1 MKNAFAIVTLS
12 ALMATHAMA
21 QTPAVPA
28 DAAASPAAAP
38 AAPAAPAATAA
49 TAQQEPDAGASD
61 AAKGENLPKVELSSD
76 LLYKLTR
83 AEMEFKSGQWQGP
96 YVTMMMAAQQT
107 RDPRLARRASEMAL
121 AAKQGGEALAAIRL
135 WRELAPESD
144 EATQFFLGFVV
155 LTDKIEEAEPIF
167 AERLANAPPG
177 ARGVALFQ
185 MQQILSR
192 SNDKLYAYSM
202 LTRLV
207 QPYLDMFEA
216 HLVLAQGALSIGERE
231 RAIGE
236 ANKALAIKPNSE
248 LAALTLAQVTGE
260 PEAAGKVLA
269 AFLQKNPDA
278 VEVRGAYARLL
289 VEQKQLEPA
298 RDQFLLLLKS
308 QPDNVG
314 GLYALGIVALQL
326 EDTKGA
332 EQYFKRFLAVLE
344 KSPGDARDPF
354 KALMILSQIAETR
367 GDTAGAIAWLDKV
380 DNTASAGYFDA
391 RLRRAQLIARGGNLD
406 AARKALTEIETD
418 DPANQAQVLLVDAQ
432 FLRDAGYVQ
441 SAYTVLEN
449 ALLRFPDNPELLY
462 DYALL
467 AERLDKLDLME
478 GSLRRVMV
486 LAPDNQ
492 HAYNA
497 LGYSLAERG
506 IRLQEAYAL
515 IEKALQMAPG
525 DPFIMD
531 SMGWVQFRMGNL
543 VAAETA
549 LRRAYAVRSD
559 PEIAVHL
566 GEVLWQKGEKDEAQ
580 KLWRDAQGKDP
591 KNEALKSTLARLN
604 VSL

>member
-21 QTPAVPA
+21 QTPVAPA
-28 DAAASPAAAP
+28 DAAASPSAAAP
-38 AAPAAPAATAA
+38 AP
-49 TAQQEPDAGASD
+49 QEEGADAKAEAKVD
-61 AAKGENLPKVELSSD
+61 AKADGLPKVELSSD
-76 LLYKLTR
+76 LLYKLTK

-96 YVTMMMAAQQT
+96 YVTMMVAAQQT

-135 WRELAPESD
+135 WRDLAPESD

-167 AERLANAPPG
+167 AERLANAPQG
-177 ARGVALFQ
+177 SRGVALFQ
-185 MQQILSR
+185 MQQILAR
-192 SNDKLYAYSM
+192 ANDKLYAYAM

-207 QPYLDMFEA
+207 EPYLDMFEA
-216 HLVLAQGALSIGERE
+216 HLVLAQGALSLGERA

-248 LAALTLAQVTGE
+248 LAVLTLAQVTGE
-260 PEAAGKVLA
+260 AEAAGKVLA
-269 AFLQKNPDA
+269 TFLQNNPDA

-289 VEQKQLEPA
+289 VEQKQLEAA

-308 QPDNVG
+308 APDNVG

-326 EDTKGA
+326 DDAKGA

-344 KSPGDARDPF
+344 KSPGDTRDPY

-367 GDTAGAIAWLDKV
+367 GDMAGAIAWLDKV
-380 DNTASAGYFDA
+380 DNSASSGYVEA

-418 DPANQAQVLLVDAQ
+418 DPASQAQVLLVDAQ
-432 FLRDAGYVQ
+432 FLRDAGYLQ

-478 GSLRRVMV
+478 ASLRRVMA

-543 VAAETA
+543 AAAESA

-566 GEVLWQKGEKDEAQ
+566 GEVLWQKGDKDEAQ
-580 KLWRDAQGKDP
+580 KLWREAQGKDP
-591 KNEALKSTLARLN
+591 KNAALKSTLARLN

>member
-21 QTPAVPA
+21 QTSAVPA
-28 DAAASPAAAP
+28 DGAASPAAAT
-38 AAPAAPAATAA
+38 APPVSGT
-49 TAQQEPDAGASD
+49 ESGDD
-61 AAKGENLPKVELSSD
+61 AKGEKLPKVELSSD
-76 LLYKLTR
+76 LLYKLTK

-135 WRELAPESD
+135 WRDLAPESD

-155 LTDKIEEAEPIF
+155 LTDKIDEAEPIF
-167 AERLANAPPG
+167 AERLANAPAG

-192 SNDKLYAYSM
+192 SNDKLYAYAM

-207 QPYLDMFEA
+207 EPYLDMFEA
-216 HLVLAQGALSIGERE
+216 HLVLAQGALSIDERD
-231 RAIGE
+231 RAIRE

-260 PEAAGKVLA
+260 AEAAGKVLA
-269 AFLQKNPDA
+269 AFLEKNPDA

-298 RDQFLLLLKS
+298 REQFLLLLKS
-308 QPDNVG
+308 QPDNIG

-326 EDTKGA
+326 EDAKGA
-332 EQYFKRFLAVLE
+332 EQYFKRFLAALE
-344 KSPGDARDPF
+344 KSPGDARDPY

-367 GDTAGAIAWLDKV
+367 GDTAGAIAWLDKI
-380 DNTASAGYFDA
+380 DNSASAGYFDA

-467 AERLDKLDLME
+467 AERLDKMELME
-478 GSLRRVMV
+478 TSLRRVMA

-506 IRLQEAYAL
+506 IRLQEAHAL

-543 VAAETA
+543 AAAETA

-566 GEVLWQKGEKDEAQ
+566 GEVLWQKGDKAEAQ
-580 KLWRDAQGKDP
+580 KLWREAQGKDP

>member
-21 QTPAVPA
+21 QTPAAPA
-28 DAAASPAAAP
+28 DAAASPSVASSPQAP
-38 AAPAAPAATAA
+38 EAVSK
-49 TAQQEPDAGASD
+49 DGDSGD
-61 AAKGENLPKVELSSD
+61 KLPKVELSSD

-96 YVTMMMAAQQT
+96 YVTMMVAAQQT

-135 WRELAPESD
+135 WRELAPDSD

-155 LTDKIEEAEPIF
+155 LTEKIDEAEPIF
-167 AERLANAPPG
+167 AQRLANAPQG

-185 MQQILSR
+185 MQQILAR

-207 QPYLDMFEA
+207 EPYLDMFEA
-216 HLVLAQGALSIGERE
+216 HLVLAQGALSIDERD
-231 RAIGE
+231 RAIRE

-260 PEAAGKVLA
+260 PEAANKVLV

-278 VEVRGAYARLL
+278 VEVRAAYARLL
-289 VEQKQLEPA
+289 VEQKQLEAA

-332 EQYFKRFLAVLE
+332 EQYFKRFLAVLD
-344 KSPGDARDPF
+344 KNPGDTRDPF

-367 GDTAGAIAWLDKV
+367 GDMAGAIAWLDKV
-380 DNTASAGYFDA
+380 DNSASAGYVDA

-406 AARKALTEIETD
+406 AARKALTEIETS
-418 DPANQAQVLLVDAQ
+418 DPAVQAQVLLVDAQ
-432 FLRDAGYVQ
+432 FLRDANYLQ
-441 SAYTVLEN
+441 SAFTVLEN
-449 ALLRFPDNPELLY
+449 ALLRFPNNPELLY

-467 AERLDKLDLME
+467 AERLDKMDLME
-478 GSLRRVMV
+478 ASLRRVMA

-506 IRLQEAYAL
+506 IRLPEAHAL

-543 VAAETA
+543 AAAETA

-566 GEVLWQKGEKDEAQ
+566 GEVLWQKGDKDEAQ
-580 KLWRDAQGKDP
+580 KLWREARSKDP
-591 KNEALKSTLARLN
+591 KNDALKSTLARLN

>member
-28 DAAASPAAAP
+28 DGAASPAAA
-38 AAPAAPAATAA
+38 
-49 TAQQEPDAGASD
+49 TAQPVPGTESGDDARDG
-61 AAKGENLPKVELSSD
+61 KLPKVELSSD
-76 LLYKLTR
+76 LLYKLTK

-96 YVTMMMAAQQT
+96 YVTMMVAAQQT

-135 WRELAPESD
+135 WRDLAPESD

-167 AERLANAPPG
+167 AERLANAPQG
-177 ARGVALFQ
+177 SRGVALFQ
-185 MQQILSR
+185 MQQILAR
-192 SNDKLYAYSM
+192 ANDKLYAYAM

-207 QPYLDMFEA
+207 EPYLDMFEA
-216 HLVLAQGALSIGERE
+216 HLVLAQGALSLGERA

-248 LAALTLAQVTGE
+248 LAVLTLAQVTGE
-260 PEAAGKVLA
+260 AEAAGKVLA
-269 AFLQKNPDA
+269 TFLQNNPDA

-289 VEQKQLEPA
+289 VEQKQLEAA

-308 QPDNVG
+308 APDNVG

-326 EDTKGA
+326 DDAKGA

-344 KSPGDARDPF
+344 KSPGDTRDPY

-367 GDTAGAIAWLDKV
+367 GDMAGAIAWLDKV
-380 DNTASAGYFDA
+380 DNSASSGYVEA

-418 DPANQAQVLLVDAQ
+418 DPASQAQVLLVDAQ
-432 FLRDAGYVQ
+432 FLRDAGYLQ

-478 GSLRRVMV
+478 ASLRRVMA

-543 VAAETA
+543 AAAESA

-566 GEVLWQKGEKDEAQ
+566 GEVLWQKGDKDEAQ
-580 KLWRDAQGKDP
+580 KLWREAQGKDP
-591 KNEALKSTLARLN
+591 KNAALKSTLARLN

>member
-21 QTPAVPA
+21 QTPVAPA
-28 DAAASPAAAP
+28 DAAASPLASAP
-38 AAPAAPAATAA
+38 AAP
-49 TAQQEPDAGASD
+49 QEPDATSKEGAGG
-61 AAKGENLPKVELSSD
+61 GELPKVELSSD
-76 LLYKLTR
+76 LLYKLTK

-96 YVTMMMAAQQT
+96 YVTMMVAAQQT

-121 AAKQGGEALAAIRL
+121 AAKQGSEALAAIRL
-135 WRELAPESD
+135 WRELAPDSD

-167 AERLANAPPG
+167 AERLANAPQG

-202 LTRLV
+202 VTRLV

-216 HLVLAQGALSIGERE
+216 HLVLAQGALSIGERD

-248 LAALTLAQVTGE
+248 LAVLTLAQVTGE

-298 RDQFLLLLKS
+298 REQFLLLLKS
-308 QPDNVG
+308 APDNVG
-314 GLYALGIVALQL
+314 ALYALGIVALQL

-344 KSPGDARDPF
+344 KSPGDTRDPF

-380 DNTASAGYFDA
+380 DNSASAGYVEA

-418 DPANQAQVLLVDAQ
+418 DPASQAQVLLVDAQ

-467 AERLDKLDLME
+467 AERMDKFERME
-478 GSLRRVMV
+478 ASLRRVMA

-506 IRLQEAYAL
+506 LRLEEAHAL

-543 VAAETA
+543 AAAENA

-566 GEVLWQKGEKDEAQ
+566 GEVLWQKGDKAEAQ
-580 KLWRDAQGKDP
+580 KLWREAQGKDP

>member
-21 QTPAVPA
+21 QTPVAPA
-28 DAAASPAAAP
+28 DAAASPSAAAP
-38 AAPAAPAATAA
+38 AK
-49 TAQQEPDAGASD
+49 QEEGTDAKAEAKAD
-61 AAKGENLPKVELSSD
+61 AKADGLPKVELSSD
-76 LLYKLTR
+76 LLYKLTK

-96 YVTMMMAAQQT
+96 YVTMMVAAQQT

-135 WRELAPESD
+135 WRDLAPESD

-167 AERLANAPPG
+167 AERLANAPQG
-177 ARGVALFQ
+177 SRGVALFQ
-185 MQQILSR
+185 MQQILAR
-192 SNDKLYAYSM
+192 ANDKLYAYAM

-207 QPYLDMFEA
+207 EPYLEMFEA
-216 HLVLAQGALSIGERE
+216 HLVLAQGALSLGERA

-248 LAALTLAQVTGE
+248 LAVLTLAQVTGE
-260 PEAAGKVLA
+260 AEAAGKVLA
-269 AFLQKNPDA
+269 TFLQNNPDA

-289 VEQKQLEPA
+289 VEQKQLEAA

-308 QPDNVG
+308 APDNVG

-326 EDTKGA
+326 DDAKGA

-344 KSPGDARDPF
+344 KSPGDTRDPY

-367 GDTAGAIAWLDKV
+367 GDMAGAIAWLDKV
-380 DNTASAGYFDA
+380 DNSASSGYVEA

-418 DPANQAQVLLVDAQ
+418 DPASQAQVLLVDAQ
-432 FLRDAGYVQ
+432 FLRDAGYLQ

-478 GSLRRVMV
+478 ASLRRVMA

-543 VAAETA
+543 AAAESA

-566 GEVLWQKGEKDEAQ
+566 GEVLWQKGDKDEAQ
-580 KLWRDAQGKDP
+580 KLWREAQGKDP
-591 KNEALKSTLARLN
+591 KNAALKSTLARLN

>member
-21 QTPAVPA
+21 QTPVVPV
-28 DAAASPAAAP
+28 DGAASPAAA
-38 AAPAAPAATAA
+38 
-49 TAQQEPDAGASD
+49 TAQPVSGTESGDDARDG
-61 AAKGENLPKVELSSD
+61 KLPKVELSSD
-76 LLYKLTR
+76 LLYKLTK

-96 YVTMMMAAQQT
+96 YVTMMVAAQQT

-135 WRELAPESD
+135 WRELAPASD

-167 AERLANAPPG
+167 AERLANAPAG

-192 SNDKLYAYSM
+192 ANDKLYAYSM

-216 HLVLAQGALSIGERE
+216 HLVLAQGALSIGERD

-289 VEQKQLEPA
+289 VEQKQLEAA

-308 QPDNVG
+308 APDNVG
-314 GLYALGIVALQL
+314 ALYALGIVALQL

-367 GDTAGAIAWLDKV
+367 GDTAGAIAWLDKI
-380 DNTASAGYFDA
+380 DNRESSGYFDA
-391 RLRRAQLIARGGNLD
+391 RLRRAQLIARGGDLD
-406 AARKALTEIETD
+406 AARKALTEIDTD
-418 DPANQAQVLLVDAQ
+418 DPANKAQVLLVDAQ

-478 GSLRRVMV
+478 ASLRRVMA

-506 IRLQEAYAL
+506 IRLQEAHAL

-543 VAAETA
+543 AAAEDA

-566 GEVLWQKGEKDEAQ
+566 GEVLWQKGDKDEAQ
-580 KLWRDAQGKDP
+580 KLWRDARSKDP
-591 KNEALKSTLARLN
+591 KNDALKSTLARLN

>member
-21 QTPAVPA
+21 QTPVVPA
-28 DAAASPAAAP
+28 DAAASPPASAP
-38 AAPAAPAATAA
+38 AAP
-49 TAQQEPDAGASD
+49 QEPDAAS
-61 AAKGENLPKVELSSD
+61 KEGPGGGELPKVELSSD
-76 LLYKLTR
+76 LLYKLTK

-96 YVTMMMAAQQT
+96 YVTMMVAAQQT

-135 WRELAPESD
+135 WRELAPDSD

-167 AERLANAPPG
+167 AERLANAPQG

-202 LTRLV
+202 VTRLV

-216 HLVLAQGALSIGERE
+216 HLVLAQGALSIGERD

-248 LAALTLAQVTGE
+248 LAVLTLAQVTGE

-298 RDQFLLLLKS
+298 REQFLLLLKS
-308 QPDNVG
+308 APDNVG
-314 GLYALGIVALQL
+314 ALYALGIVALQL

-344 KSPGDARDPF
+344 KSPGDTRDPF

-380 DNTASAGYFDA
+380 DNSASAGYVEA

-418 DPANQAQVLLVDAQ
+418 DPASQAQVLLVDAQ

-467 AERLDKLDLME
+467 AERLDKFERME
-478 GSLRRVMV
+478 ASLRRVMA

-506 IRLQEAYAL
+506 LRLEEAHAL

-543 VAAETA
+543 AAAENA

-566 GEVLWQKGEKDEAQ
+566 GEVLWQKGDKDEAQ
-580 KLWRDAQGKDP
+580 KLWREAQGKDP

>member
-21 QTPAVPA
+21 QTPVAPA
-28 DAAASPAAAP
+28 DAAASPTAPAP
-38 AAPAAPAATAA
+38 AAP
-49 TAQQEPDAGASD
+49 QEPDATSKEGAGG
-61 AAKGENLPKVELSSD
+61 GELPKVELSSD
-76 LLYKLTR
+76 LLYKLTK

-96 YVTMMMAAQQT
+96 YVTMMVAAQQT

-135 WRELAPESD
+135 WRELAPDSD

-167 AERLANAPPG
+167 AERLANAPAG

-202 LTRLV
+202 VTRLA

-248 LAALTLAQVTGE
+248 LAVLTLAQVTGE
-260 PEAAGKVLA
+260 SEAAGKVLA
-269 AFLQKNPDA
+269 TFLQKNPDA

-308 QPDNVG
+308 APDNVG
-314 GLYALGIVALQL
+314 ALYALGIVALQL

-344 KSPGDARDPF
+344 KSPGDTRDPF

-380 DNTASAGYFDA
+380 DNSASSGYVEA

-418 DPANQAQVLLVDAQ
+418 DPASQAQVLLVDAQ

-467 AERLDKLDLME
+467 AERLDKLELME
-478 GSLRRVMV
+478 ASLRRVMA

-506 IRLQEAYAL
+506 IRLPEAHAL

-543 VAAETA
+543 AAAEDV
-549 LRRAYAVRSD
+549 LRRAYAVRPD

-566 GEVLWQKGEKDEAQ
+566 GEVLWQKGDKDGAQ
-580 KLWRDAQGKDP
+580 KLWRDAQAKDP
-591 KNEALKSTLARLN
+591 KNDALKSTLARLN

>member
-21 QTPAVPA
+21 QTPVAPA
-28 DAAASPAAAP
+28 DAAASPTAPAP
-38 AAPAAPAATAA
+38 AAP
-49 TAQQEPDAGASD
+49 QEPDATSKEGAGGD
-61 AAKGENLPKVELSSD
+61 GLPKVELSSD
-76 LLYKLTR
+76 LLYKLTK

-96 YVTMMMAAQQT
+96 YVTMMVAAQQT

-135 WRELAPESD
+135 WRELAPDSD

-167 AERLANAPPG
+167 AERLANAPAG

-202 LTRLV
+202 VTRLA

-248 LAALTLAQVTGE
+248 LAVLTLAQVTGE
-260 PEAAGKVLA
+260 SEAAGKVLA
-269 AFLQKNPDA
+269 TFLQKNPDA

-308 QPDNVG
+308 APDNVG
-314 GLYALGIVALQL
+314 ALYALGIVALQL

-344 KSPGDARDPF
+344 KSPGDTRDPF

-380 DNTASAGYFDA
+380 DNSASSGYVEA

-418 DPANQAQVLLVDAQ
+418 DPASQAQVLLVDAQ

-467 AERLDKLDLME
+467 AERLDKLELME
-478 GSLRRVMV
+478 ASLRRVMA

-506 IRLQEAYAL
+506 IRLPEAHAL

-543 VAAETA
+543 AAAENA

-566 GEVLWQKGEKDEAQ
+566 GEVLWQKGDKDEAQ
-580 KLWRDAQGKDP
+580 KLWREARSKDP
-591 KNEALKSTLARLN
+591 KNDALKSTLARLN

>member
-12 ALMATHAMA
+12 ALMATHAVA
-21 QTPAVPA
+21 QTPVAPA
-28 DAAASPAAAP
+28 DAAASPSAAAP
-38 AAPAAPAATAA
+38 AP
-49 TAQQEPDAGASD
+49 QEEGADARAEAKAD
-61 AAKGENLPKVELSSD
+61 AKADGLPKVELSSD
-76 LLYKLTR
+76 LLYKLTK

-96 YVTMMMAAQQT
+96 YVTMMVAAQQT

-135 WRELAPESD
+135 WRDLAPESD

-167 AERLANAPPG
+167 AERLANAPQG
-177 ARGVALFQ
+177 SRGVALCQ
-185 MQQILSR
+185 MQQILAR
-192 SNDKLYAYSM
+192 ANDKLYAYAM

-207 QPYLDMFEA
+207 EPYLDMFEA
-216 HLVLAQGALSIGERE
+216 HLVLAQGALSLGERA

-248 LAALTLAQVTGE
+248 LAVLTLAQVTGE
-260 PEAAGKVLA
+260 AEAAGKVLA
-269 AFLQKNPDA
+269 TFLQNNPDA

-289 VEQKQLEPA
+289 VEQKQLEAA

-308 QPDNVG
+308 APDNVG

-326 EDTKGA
+326 DDAKGA

-344 KSPGDARDPF
+344 KSPGDTRDPY

-367 GDTAGAIAWLDKV
+367 GDMAGAIAWLDKV
-380 DNTASAGYFDA
+380 DNSASSGYVEA

-418 DPANQAQVLLVDAQ
+418 DPASQAQVLLVDAQ
-432 FLRDAGYVQ
+432 FLRDAGYLQ

-478 GSLRRVMV
+478 ASLRRVMA

-543 VAAETA
+543 AAAENA

-566 GEVLWQKGEKDEAQ
+566 GEVLWQKGDKDEAQ
-580 KLWRDAQGKDP
+580 KLWREAQGKDP
-591 KNEALKSTLARLN
+591 KNAALKSTLARLN

>member
-21 QTPAVPA
+21 QTPVAPA
-28 DAAASPAAAP
+28 DAAVGPSAAVP
-38 AAPAAPAATAA
+38 A
-49 TAQQEPDAGASD
+49 TAQEEGAESKADAKTD
-61 AAKGENLPKVELSSD
+61 AKAEGLPKVELSSD
-76 LLYKLTR
+76 LLYKLTK
-83 AEMEFKSGQWQGP
+83 AEMEFKNGQWQGP
-96 YVTMMMAAQQT
+96 YVTMMVAAQQT

-135 WRELAPESD
+135 WRDLAPESD

-202 LTRLV
+202 VTRLV

-248 LAALTLAQVTGE
+248 LAVLTLAQVTGE

-269 AFLQKNPDA
+269 TFLQKNPDA
-278 VEVRGAYARLL
+278 VEVRSAYARLL

-298 RDQFLLLLKS
+298 RDQFLLLLKT

-344 KSPGDARDPF
+344 KSPGDTRDPF

-380 DNTASAGYFDA
+380 DNSASSGYVEA

-418 DPANQAQVLLVDAQ
+418 DPASQAQVLLVDAQ

-467 AERLDKLDLME
+467 AERLDKMELME
-478 GSLRRVMV
+478 ASLRRVMA

-543 VAAETA
+543 AAAESA

-566 GEVLWQKGEKDEAQ
+566 GEVLWQKGDKDEAQ
-580 KLWRDAQGKDP
+580 KLWREAQGKDP
-591 KNEALKSTLARLN
+591 KNDALKSTLARLN

>member
-28 DAAASPAAAP
+28 DAPASPVAASPDAP
-38 AAPAAPAATAA
+38 ADAPDGKPNA
-49 TAQQEPDAGASD
+49 
-61 AAKGENLPKVELSSD
+61 LPNVDLNSE

-83 AEMEFKSGQWQGP
+83 AELEFKNGQWQGP

-135 WRELAPESD
+135 WRELAPDSD

-155 LTDKIEEAEPIF
+155 LSDKIEEAEPIF
-167 AERLANAPPG
+167 AQRIAAAPPG
-177 ARGVALFQ
+177 SRGVALFQ
-185 MQQILSR
+185 TQQILAR
-192 SNDKLYAYSM
+192 ANDKLFAYAM
-202 LTRLV
+202 LARLME
-207 QPYLDMFEA
+207 PYLDMFEA

-231 RAIGE
+231 RAIAE
-236 ANKALAIKPNSE
+236 ANKALAIKPASE
-248 LAALTLAQVTGE
+248 LSVLTLAQVTGE
-260 PEAAGKVLA
+260 PQAAGQVLA
-269 AFLQKNPDA
+269 AFLEKNPDA
-278 VEVRGAYARLL
+278 VEVRAAYARML

-298 RDQFLLLLKS
+298 RTQFLALLKT

-314 GLYALGIVALQL
+314 ALYALGIVSLQL
-326 EDTKGA
+326 EDARGA

-344 KSPGDARDPF
+344 KSPGEDRDPF
-354 KALMILSQIAETR
+354 KALMMLSQIAEAR
-367 GDTAGAIAWLDKV
+367 NDIPGAIAWLDKV
-380 DNTASAGYFDA
+380 DSSTSGGYLDA
-391 RLRRAQLIARGGNLD
+391 RLRRAQLMARSGDLD
-406 AARKALTEIETD
+406 GARKTLADTKVD
-418 DPANQAQVLLVDAQ
+418 DPAAQGQLLLVDAQ
-432 FLRDAGYVQ
+432 LLRDGGYVQ
-441 SAYTVLEN
+441 SAYTVLQN
-449 ALLRFPDNPELLY
+449 ALVRFPDNPELLY

-478 GSLRRVMV
+478 ASLRRVMQI
-486 LAPDNQ
+486 APDNQ

-497 LGYSLAERG
+497 LGYSLAERN
-506 IRLQEAYAL
+506 IRLPEALAL
-515 IEKALQMAPG
+515 IERALQMAPG

-543 VAAETA
+543 PAAEDA
-549 LRRAYAVRSD
+549 LRRAYAVRPD

-566 GEVLWQKGEKDEAQ
+566 GEVLWQKGDKDEAQ
-580 KLWRDAQGKDP
+580 KLWREAQGKDP
-591 KNEALKSTLARLN
+591 KNDALKSTLARLN

>member
-1 MKNAFAIVTLS
+1 LPFSQDQPLKNAFAIVTLS

-21 QTPAVPA
+21 QTPVAPA
-28 DAAASPAAAP
+28 DAAASPPASAP
-38 AAPAAPAATAA
+38 AAP
-49 TAQQEPDAGASD
+49 QEPDATSKEGAGG
-61 AAKGENLPKVELSSD
+61 GELPKVELSSD
-76 LLYKLTR
+76 LLYKLTK

-96 YVTMMMAAQQT
+96 YVTMMVAAQQT

-135 WRELAPESD
+135 WRELAPDSD

-167 AERLANAPPG
+167 AERLANAPQG

-202 LTRLV
+202 VTRLV

-216 HLVLAQGALSIGERE
+216 HLVLAQGALSIGERD

-248 LAALTLAQVTGE
+248 LALLTLAQVTGE

-298 RDQFLLLLKS
+298 REQFLLLLKS
-308 QPDNVG
+308 APDNVG
-314 GLYALGIVALQL
+314 ALYALGIVALQL

-344 KSPGDARDPF
+344 KSPGDTRDPF

-380 DNTASAGYFDA
+380 DNSASAGYVEA

-418 DPANQAQVLLVDAQ
+418 DPASQAQVLLVDAQ

-467 AERLDKLDLME
+467 AERLDKFERME
-478 GSLRRVMV
+478 ASLRRVMA

-506 IRLQEAYAL
+506 LRLEEAHAL

-543 VAAETA
+543 AAAENA

-566 GEVLWQKGEKDEAQ
+566 GEVLWQKGDKDEAQ
-580 KLWRDAQGKDP
+580 KLWREAQGKDP

>member
-21 QTPAVPA
+21 QTPVAPA
-28 DAAASPAAAP
+28 DAAAGPTAAAP
-38 AAPAAPAATAA
+38 AAP
-49 TAQQEPDAGASD
+49 QEPDTSKEGAGGD
-61 AAKGENLPKVELSSD
+61 GLPKVELSSD
-76 LLYKLTR
+76 LLYKLTK

-96 YVTMMMAAQQT
+96 YVTMMVAAQQT

-121 AAKQGGEALAAIRL
+121 AAKQGSEALAAIRL
-135 WRELAPESD
+135 WRELAPDSD

-167 AERLANAPPG
+167 AERLANAPGG

-192 SNDKLYAYSM
+192 SNDKLFAYAM

-216 HLVLAQGALSIGERE
+216 HLVLAQGALSLGERE

-236 ANKALAIKPNSE
+236 ANKALSIKPNSE

-260 PEAAGKVLA
+260 PEAANKVLA
-269 AFLQKNPDA
+269 TFLQKNPDA

-332 EQYFKRFLAVLE
+332 EQYFKRFLAVLD
-344 KSPGDARDPF
+344 KNPGDARDPF

-380 DNTASAGYFDA
+380 DNSASAGYVEA

-418 DPANQAQVLLVDAQ
+418 DPASQAQVLLVDAQ

-467 AERLDKLDLME
+467 AERLDKLELME
-478 GSLRRVMV
+478 ASLRRVMA

-506 IRLQEAYAL
+506 IRLEEAHAL

-543 VAAETA
+543 AAAENA

-566 GEVLWQKGEKDEAQ
+566 GEVLWQKGDKDEAQ
-580 KLWRDAQGKDP
+580 KLWREARSKDP
-591 KNEALKSTLARLN
+591 KNDALKSTLARLN

>member
-21 QTPAVPA
+21 QTPVAPA
-28 DAAASPAAAP
+28 DAAASPSASAP
-38 AAPAAPAATAA
+38 AAP
-49 TAQQEPDAGASD
+49 QEEGSESKADAKAD
-61 AAKGENLPKVELSSD
+61 AKADGLPKIELSSD

-96 YVTMMMAAQQT
+96 YVTMMVAAQQT

-121 AAKQGGEALAAIRL
+121 AAKQGSEALAAIRL
-135 WRELAPESD
+135 WRELAPDSD

-167 AERLANAPPG
+167 AERLANAPGG

-202 LTRLV
+202 MTRLV

-216 HLVLAQGALSIGERE
+216 HLVLAQGALSLGERD
-231 RAIGE
+231 RAIRE

-260 PEAAGKVLA
+260 PEAANKVLA
-269 AFLQKNPDA
+269 TFLQKNPDA

-298 RDQFLLLLKS
+298 REQFLLLLKS

-314 GLYALGIVALQL
+314 ALYALGIVALQL

-344 KSPGDARDPF
+344 KNPGDTRDPF

-380 DNTASAGYFDA
+380 DNSASAGYVEA

-418 DPANQAQVLLVDAQ
+418 DPVSQAQVLLVDAQ

-441 SAYTVLEN
+441 SAYTVMEN

-467 AERLDKLDLME
+467 AERLDKFELME
-478 GSLRRVMV
+478 ASLRRVMA

-506 IRLQEAYAL
+506 LRLEEAHAL

-543 VAAETA
+543 AAAENA

-566 GEVLWQKGEKDEAQ
+566 GEVLWQKGDKAEAQ
-580 KLWRDAQGKDP
+580 KLWREAQSKDP
-591 KNEALKSTLARLN
+591 KNDALKSTLARLN

>member
-21 QTPAVPA
+21 QTPVAPA
-28 DAAASPAAAP
+28 DAAASPAAA
-38 AAPAAPAATAA
+38 AP
-49 TAQQEPDAGASD
+49 QQETAPQDG
-61 AAKGENLPKVELSSD
+61 AKGESLPKVELSSD

-96 YVTMMMAAQQT
+96 YVTMMVAAQQT

-135 WRELAPESD
+135 WRELAPASD

-192 SNDKLYAYSM
+192 ANDKLYAYSM
-202 LTRLV
+202 VVRLA

-231 RAIGE
+231 RAIAE
-236 ANKALAIKPNSE
+236 ANKALQMKPNSE
-248 LAALTLAQVTGE
+248 LAVLTLAQVSGE

-269 AFLQKNPDA
+269 AFLEKNPDA
-278 VEVRGAYARLL
+278 IEVRAAYARLL
-289 VEQKQLEPA
+289 VEQKQLERG

-308 QPDNVG
+308 APDNVG

-332 EQYFKRFLAVLE
+332 EQYFKRFLAVLD

-380 DNTASAGYFDA
+380 DNSASAGYFDA
-391 RLRRAQLIARGGNLD
+391 RLRRAQLIARGGDLD

-418 DPANQAQVLLVDAQ
+418 DPASQAQVLLVDAQ

-478 GSLRRVMV
+478 ASLRRVMA

-506 IRLQEAYAL
+506 IRLQEAHAL

-543 VAAETA
+543 VAAEDA

-566 GEVLWQKGEKDEAQ
+566 GEVLWQKGDKAEAQ
-580 KLWRDAQGKDP
+580 KLWRAAQSKDP
-591 KNEALKSTLARLN
+591 KNDALKSTLARLN

>member
-21 QTPAVPA
+21 QTPVVPA
-28 DAAASPAAAP
+28 DGAASPAAA
-38 AAPAAPAATAA
+38 
-49 TAQQEPDAGASD
+49 TAQPVSGTESGDDARDG
-61 AAKGENLPKVELSSD
+61 KLPKVELSSD
-76 LLYKLTR
+76 LLYKLTK

-96 YVTMMMAAQQT
+96 YVTMMVAAQQT

-167 AERLANAPPG
+167 AERLANAPAG
-177 ARGVALFQ
+177 ARGVVLFQ
-185 MQQILSR
+185 MQQILAR
-192 SNDKLYAYSM
+192 ANDKLYAYSM
-202 LTRLV
+202 VTRLV

-216 HLVLAQGALSIGERE
+216 HLVLAQGALSIGERD

-248 LAALTLAQVTGE
+248 LAVLTLAQVTGE
-260 PEAAGKVLA
+260 AEAAGKVLA
-269 AFLQKNPDA
+269 AFLDKNPDA

-314 GLYALGIVALQL
+314 ALYALGIVALQL

-332 EQYFKRFLAVLE
+332 EQYFKRFLAVLD

-367 GDTAGAIAWLDKV
+367 GDTAGAIAWLDKI
-380 DNTASAGYFDA
+380 DNRESAGYFDG

-478 GSLRRVMV
+478 ASLRRVMA

-506 IRLQEAYAL
+506 VRLPEAYAL

-543 VAAETA
+543 AAAETA

-566 GEVLWQKGEKDEAQ
+566 GEVLWQKGDKDEAQ
-580 KLWRDAQGKDP
+580 KLWREAQVKDP
-591 KNEALKSTLARLN
+591 KNDALKSTLARLN
-604 VSL
+604 VTL

>member
-21 QTPAVPA
+21 QTPVVPV
-28 DAAASPAAAP
+28 DGAASPAAA
-38 AAPAAPAATAA
+38 
-49 TAQQEPDAGASD
+49 TAQPVSGTESGDDARDG
-61 AAKGENLPKVELSSD
+61 KLPKVELSSN
-76 LLYKLTR
+76 LLYKLTK

-96 YVTMMMAAQQT
+96 YVTMMVAAQQT

-167 AERLANAPPG
+167 AERLANAPAG

-185 MQQILSR
+185 MQQILAR
-192 SNDKLYAYSM
+192 ANDKLYAYSM
-202 LTRLV
+202 VTRLV

-216 HLVLAQGALSIGERE
+216 HLVLAQGALSIGERD

-248 LAALTLAQVTGE
+248 LAVLTLAQVTGE
-260 PEAAGKVLA
+260 AEAAGRVLA
-269 AFLQKNPDA
+269 AFLDKNPDA

-314 GLYALGIVALQL
+314 ALYALGIVALQL

-332 EQYFKRFLAVLE
+332 EQYFKRFLAVLD

-367 GDTAGAIAWLDKV
+367 GDTAGAIAWLDKI
-380 DNTASAGYFDA
+380 DNRESAGYFDG

-478 GSLRRVMV
+478 ASLRRVMA

-506 IRLQEAYAL
+506 VRLPEAYAL

-543 VAAETA
+543 AAAETA

-566 GEVLWQKGEKDEAQ
+566 GEVLWQKGDKDEAQ
-580 KLWRDAQGKDP
+580 KLWREAQVKDP
-591 KNEALKSTLARLN
+591 KNDALKSTLARLN
-604 VSL
+604 VRL

>member
-1 MKNAFAIVTLS
+1 LS

-21 QTPAVPA
+21 QTPVAPA
-28 DAAASPAAAP
+28 DAAAGPTAAAP
-38 AAPAAPAATAA
+38 AAP
-49 TAQQEPDAGASD
+49 QEPDTSKEGAGGD
-61 AAKGENLPKVELSSD
+61 GLPKVELSSD
-76 LLYKLTR
+76 LLYKLTK

-96 YVTMMMAAQQT
+96 YVTMMVAAQQT

-121 AAKQGGEALAAIRL
+121 AAKQGSEALAAIRL

-167 AERLANAPPG
+167 AERLANAPGG

-192 SNDKLYAYSM
+192 SNDKLFAYAM

-216 HLVLAQGALSIGERE
+216 HLVLAQGALSLGERE
-231 RAIGE
+231 RAIRE

-248 LAALTLAQVTGE
+248 LAVLTLAQVTGE
-260 PEAAGKVLA
+260 PEAANKVLA

-298 RDQFLLLLKS
+298 REQFLLLLKS
-308 QPDNVG
+308 QPDNLG

-332 EQYFKRFLAVLE
+332 EQYFKRFLAVLD

-380 DNTASAGYFDA
+380 DNSASSGYVEA

-418 DPANQAQVLLVDAQ
+418 DPASQAQVLLVDAQ

-467 AERLDKLDLME
+467 AERLDKLELME
-478 GSLRRVMV
+478 ASLRRVMA

-506 IRLQEAYAL
+506 IRLPEAHAL

-543 VAAETA
+543 AAAENA

-566 GEVLWQKGEKDEAQ
+566 GEVLWQKGDKAEAQ
-580 KLWRDAQGKDP
+580 KLWREAQGKDP
-591 KNEALKSTLARLN
+591 KNDALKSTLARLN

>member
-28 DAAASPAAAP
+28 DAPASPVAASPDAP
-38 AAPAAPAATAA
+38 ADAPDGKPNA
-49 TAQQEPDAGASD
+49 
-61 AAKGENLPKVELSSD
+61 LPNVDLNSE

-83 AEMEFKSGQWQGP
+83 AELEFKNGQWQGP

-135 WRELAPESD
+135 WRELAPDSD

-155 LTDKIEEAEPIF
+155 LSDKIEEAEPIF
-167 AERLANAPPG
+167 AQRIAAAPPG
-177 ARGVALFQ
+177 SRGVALFQ
-185 MQQILSR
+185 TQQILAR
-192 SNDKLYAYSM
+192 ANDKLFAYAM
-202 LTRLV
+202 LARLME
-207 QPYLDMFEA
+207 PYLDMFEA

-231 RAIGE
+231 RAIAE
-236 ANKALAIKPNSE
+236 ANKALAIKPASE
-248 LAALTLAQVTGE
+248 LAVLTLAQVTGE
-260 PEAAGKVLA
+260 PQAAGQVLA
-269 AFLQKNPDA
+269 AFLEKNPDA
-278 VEVRGAYARLL
+278 VEVRAAYARML

-298 RDQFLLLLKS
+298 RTQFLALLKT

-314 GLYALGIVALQL
+314 ALYALGIVSLQL
-326 EDTKGA
+326 EDARGA

-344 KSPGDARDPF
+344 KSPGEDRDPF
-354 KALMILSQIAETR
+354 KALMMLSQIAEAR
-367 GDTAGAIAWLDKV
+367 NDIPGAIAWLDKV
-380 DNTASAGYFDA
+380 DSSTSGGYLDA
-391 RLRRAQLIARGGNLD
+391 RLRRAQLMARSGDLD
-406 AARKALTEIETD
+406 GARKTLADTKVD
-418 DPANQAQVLLVDAQ
+418 DPAAQGQLLLVDAQ
-432 FLRDAGYVQ
+432 LLRDGGYVQ
-441 SAYTVLEN
+441 SAYTVLQN
-449 ALLRFPDNPELLY
+449 ALVRFPDNPELLY

-478 GSLRRVMV
+478 ASLRRVMQI
-486 LAPDNQ
+486 APDNQ

-497 LGYSLAERG
+497 LGYSLAERN
-506 IRLQEAYAL
+506 IRLPEALAL
-515 IEKALQMAPG
+515 IERALQMAPG

-543 VAAETA
+543 PAAEDA
-549 LRRAYAVRSD
+549 LRRAYAVRPD

-566 GEVLWQKGEKDEAQ
+566 GEVLWQKGDKDEAQ
-580 KLWRDAQGKDP
+580 KLWREAQGKDP
-591 KNEALKSTLARLN
+591 KNDALKSTLARLN

>member
-21 QTPAVPA
+21 QTPVAPV
-28 DAAASPAAAP
+28 DAGASLSAAAP
-38 AAPAAPAATAA
+38 AAPQA
-49 TAQQEPDAGASD
+49 PDATSKEGPGGD
-61 AAKGENLPKVELSSD
+61 KLPKVELSSD
-76 LLYKLTR
+76 LLYKLTK

-96 YVTMMMAAQQT
+96 YVTMMVAAQQT

-121 AAKQGGEALAAIRL
+121 AAKQGSEALAAIRL
-135 WRELAPESD
+135 WRELAPDSD

-167 AERLANAPPG
+167 AERLANAAPG

-202 LTRLV
+202 LARLV

-216 HLVLAQGALSIGERE
+216 HLVLAQGALSIDERD

-260 PEAAGKVLA
+260 PEAANKVLA
-269 AFLQKNPDA
+269 TFLQKNPDA
-278 VEVRGAYARLL
+278 VEVRAAYARLL
-289 VEQKQLEPA
+289 VEQKQLEAA

-332 EQYFKRFLAVLE
+332 EQYFKRFLAVLD
-344 KSPGDARDPF
+344 KNPGDTRDPF

-367 GDTAGAIAWLDKV
+367 GDMAGAIAWLDKV
-380 DNTASAGYFDA
+380 DNSASSGYVDA
-391 RLRRAQLIARGGNLD
+391 RLRRAQLIARGGDLD
-406 AARKALTEIETD
+406 GARKALTEIEAS
-418 DPANQAQVLLVDAQ
+418 DPAVQAQLLLVDAQ
-432 FLRDAGYVQ
+432 FLRDANYVQ
-441 SAYTVLEN
+441 SAFTVLEN
-449 ALLRFPDNPELLY
+449 ALLRFPNNPELLY

-467 AERLDKLDLME
+467 AERLDKMELME
-478 GSLRRVMV
+478 ASLRRVMA

-506 IRLQEAYAL
+506 IRLPEAHAL

-531 SMGWVQFRMGNL
+531 SMGWVQFRMGDL
-543 VAAETA
+543 AAAETA

-580 KLWRDAQGKDP
+580 KLWREARGKDP

>member
-21 QTPAVPA
+21 QTPVAPA
-28 DAAASPAAAP
+28 DAGASLSAAAP
-38 AAPAAPAATAA
+38 AAPQA
-49 TAQQEPDAGASD
+49 PDATSKEGPGGD
-61 AAKGENLPKVELSSD
+61 KLPKVELSSD
-76 LLYKLTR
+76 LLYKLTK

-96 YVTMMMAAQQT
+96 YVTMMVAAQQT

-121 AAKQGGEALAAIRL
+121 AAKQGSEALAAIRL
-135 WRELAPESD
+135 WRELAPDSD

-167 AERLANAPPG
+167 AERLANAAPG

-216 HLVLAQGALSIGERE
+216 HLVLAQGALSIDERD

-260 PEAAGKVLA
+260 PEAANKVLA
-269 AFLQKNPDA
+269 TFLQNNPDA
-278 VEVRGAYARLL
+278 VEVRAAYARLL
-289 VEQKQLEPA
+289 VEQKQLEAA

-332 EQYFKRFLAVLE
+332 EQYFKRFLAVLD
-344 KSPGDARDPF
+344 KNPGDTRDPF

-367 GDTAGAIAWLDKV
+367 GDMAGAIAWLDKV
-380 DNTASAGYFDA
+380 DNSASSGYVDA
-391 RLRRAQLIARGGNLD
+391 RLRRAQLIARGGDLD
-406 AARKALTEIETD
+406 GARKALTEIEAS
-418 DPANQAQVLLVDAQ
+418 DPAVQAQLLLVDAQ
-432 FLRDAGYVQ
+432 FLRDANYVQ
-441 SAYTVLEN
+441 SAFTVLEN
-449 ALLRFPDNPELLY
+449 ALLRFPNNPELLY

-467 AERLDKLDLME
+467 AERLDKMELME
-478 GSLRRVMV
+478 ASLRRVMA

-506 IRLQEAYAL
+506 IRLPEAHAL

-531 SMGWVQFRMGNL
+531 SMGWVQFRMGDL
-543 VAAETA
+543 AAAETA

-580 KLWRDAQGKDP
+580 KLWREARGKDP

>member
-12 ALMATHAMA
+12 ALMATHALA
-21 QTPAVPA
+21 QTPVAPA
-28 DAAASPAAAP
+28 DAAARPSAAGLAAP
-38 AAPAAPAATAA
+38 
-49 TAQQEPDAGASD
+49 QEAGAESEAESEAD
-61 AAKGENLPKVELSSD
+61 AKLQDLPKVELSSD

-96 YVTMMMAAQQT
+96 YVTMMVAAQQT

-135 WRELAPESD
+135 WRELAPDSD

-155 LTDKIEEAEPIF
+155 LTDKIEEAEAVF
-167 AERLANAPPG
+167 AERLANAPAG
-177 ARGVALFQ
+177 GRGVALFQ

-207 QPYLDMFEA
+207 QPYQDMFEA
-216 HLVLAQGALSIGERE
+216 HLVLAQGALSIDERE

-248 LAALTLAQVTGE
+248 LAVLTLAQVTGQ
-260 PEAAGKVLA
+260 PEAAGKLLA
-269 AFLQKNPDA
+269 TFLQKNRDA
-278 VEVRGAYARLL
+278 VEVRSAYARLL

-308 QPDNVG
+308 APDNVG
-314 GLYALGIVALQL
+314 ALYALGIVALQL
-326 EDTKGA
+326 EDIKGA

-344 KSPGDARDPF
+344 KSPGDTRDPF
-354 KALMILSQIAETR
+354 KALMILSQIAEKR
-367 GDTAGAIAWLDKV
+367 GDVDGAIAWLDKV
-380 DNTASAGYFDA
+380 DNSASSGYVEA
-391 RLRRAQLIARGGNLD
+391 RLRRAQLIALGGNLD

-418 DPANQAQVLLVDAQ
+418 DPASQAQVLLIDAQ

-449 ALLRFPDNPELLY
+449 AVRRFPDNPELLY

-467 AERLDKLDLME
+467 AERQDKLDLME
-478 GSLRRVMV
+478 ASLRRVMT

-506 IRLQEAYAL
+506 IRLQEAHAL

-543 VAAETA
+543 AAAENA

-566 GEVLWQKGEKDEAQ
+566 GEVLWQKGDQDEAK
-580 KLWRDAQGKDP
+580 KLWRDAQSKDP
-591 KNEALKSTLARLN
+591 KNAALKSTLARLN

>member
-21 QTPAVPA
+21 QTPVAPA
-28 DAAASPAAAP
+28 DAAASPAAA
-38 AAPAAPAATAA
+38 AP
-49 TAQQEPDAGASD
+49 QQETAPQDG
-61 AAKGENLPKVELSSD
+61 AKGESLPKVELSSD

-96 YVTMMMAAQQT
+96 YVTMMVAAQQT

-135 WRELAPESD
+135 WRELAPASD

-192 SNDKLYAYSM
+192 ANDKLYAYSM
-202 LTRLV
+202 VVRLA

-231 RAIGE
+231 RAIAE
-236 ANKALAIKPNSE
+236 ANKALQMKPNSE
-248 LAALTLAQVTGE
+248 LAVLTLAQVSGE

-269 AFLQKNPDA
+269 AFLEKNPDA
-278 VEVRGAYARLL
+278 IEVRAAYARLL
-289 VEQKQLEPA
+289 VEQKQLERG

-308 QPDNVG
+308 APDNVG

-332 EQYFKRFLAVLE
+332 EQYFKRFLAVLD

-380 DNTASAGYFDA
+380 DNSASAGYFDA
-391 RLRRAQLIARGGNLD
+391 RLRRAQLIARGGDLD

-418 DPANQAQVLLVDAQ
+418 DPASQAQVLLVDAQ

-478 GSLRRVMV
+478 ASLRRVMA

-506 IRLQEAYAL
+506 IRLQEAHAL

-543 VAAETA
+543 VAAEDA

-566 GEVLWQKGEKDEAQ
+566 GEVLWQKGDKAEAQ
-580 KLWRDAQGKDP
+580 KLWRAAQSNDP
-591 KNEALKSTLARLN
+591 KNDALKSTLARLN
-604 VSL
+604 QSL

>member
-21 QTPAVPA
+21 QTPVAPA
-28 DAAASPAAAP
+28 DAAASPSAAAP
-38 AAPAAPAATAA
+38 AP
-49 TAQQEPDAGASD
+49 QEEGADAKAEAKAD
-61 AAKGENLPKVELSSD
+61 AKADGLPKVELSSD
-76 LLYKLTR
+76 LLYKLTK

-96 YVTMMMAAQQT
+96 YVTMMVAAQQT

-135 WRELAPESD
+135 WRDLAPESD

-167 AERLANAPPG
+167 AERLANAPQG
-177 ARGVALFQ
+177 SRGVALFQ
-185 MQQILSR
+185 MQQILAR
-192 SNDKLYAYSM
+192 ANDKLYAYAM

-207 QPYLDMFEA
+207 EPYLDMFEA
-216 HLVLAQGALSIGERE
+216 HLVLAQGALSLGERA

-248 LAALTLAQVTGE
+248 LAVLTLAQVTGE
-260 PEAAGKVLA
+260 AEAAGKVLA
-269 AFLQKNPDA
+269 TFLQNNPDA

-289 VEQKQLEPA
+289 VEQKQLEAA

-308 QPDNVG
+308 APDNVG

-326 EDTKGA
+326 DDAKGA

-344 KSPGDARDPF
+344 KSPGDTRDPY

-367 GDTAGAIAWLDKV
+367 GDMAGAIAWLDKV
-380 DNTASAGYFDA
+380 DNSASSGYVEA

-418 DPANQAQVLLVDAQ
+418 DPASQAQVLLVDAQ
-432 FLRDAGYVQ
+432 FLRDAGYLQ

-478 GSLRRVMV
+478 ASLRRVMA

-543 VAAETA
+543 AAAESA

-566 GEVLWQKGEKDEAQ
+566 GEVLWQKGDKDEAQ
-580 KLWRDAQGKDP
+580 KLWREAQGKDP
-591 KNEALKSTLARLN
+591 KNAALKSTLARLN

>member
-21 QTPAVPA
+21 QTPVAPA
-28 DAAASPAAAP
+28 DAAAGPSAAAP
-38 AAPAAPAATAA
+38 AAP
-49 TAQQEPDAGASD
+49 QEPDTSKEGAGGD
-61 AAKGENLPKVELSSD
+61 GLPKVELSSD
-76 LLYKLTR
+76 LLYKLTK

-96 YVTMMMAAQQT
+96 YVTMMVAAQQT

-121 AAKQGGEALAAIRL
+121 AAKQGSEALAAIRL
-135 WRELAPESD
+135 WRELAPDSD

-167 AERLANAPPG
+167 AERLANAPGG

-192 SNDKLYAYSM
+192 SNDKLFAYAM

-216 HLVLAQGALSIGERE
+216 HLVLAQGALSLGERE

-236 ANKALAIKPNSE
+236 ANKALSIKPNSE

-260 PEAAGKVLA
+260 PEAANKVLA
-269 AFLQKNPDA
+269 TFLQKNPDA

-332 EQYFKRFLAVLE
+332 EQYFKRFLAVLD
-344 KSPGDARDPF
+344 KNPGDARDPF

-380 DNTASAGYFDA
+380 DNSASAGYVEA

-418 DPANQAQVLLVDAQ
+418 DPASQAQVLLVDAQ

-467 AERLDKLDLME
+467 AERLDKLELME
-478 GSLRRVMV
+478 ASLRRVMA

-506 IRLQEAYAL
+506 IRLEEAHAL

-543 VAAETA
+543 AAAENA

-566 GEVLWQKGEKDEAQ
+566 GEVLWQKGDKAEAQ
-580 KLWRDAQGKDP
+580 KLWREARSKDP
-591 KNEALKSTLARLN
+591 KNDALKSTLARLN

>member
-1 MKNAFAIVTLS
+1 
-12 ALMATHAMA
+12 MATHAMA
-21 QTPAVPA
+21 QTPVAPA
-28 DAAASPAAAP
+28 DAAASPSAAAP
-38 AAPAAPAATAA
+38 AP
-49 TAQQEPDAGASD
+49 QEEGADAKAEAKAD
-61 AAKGENLPKVELSSD
+61 AKADGLPKVELSSD
-76 LLYKLTR
+76 LLYKLTK

-96 YVTMMMAAQQT
+96 YVTMMVAAQQT

-135 WRELAPESD
+135 WRDLAPESD

-167 AERLANAPPG
+167 AERLANAPQG
-177 ARGVALFQ
+177 SRGVALFQ
-185 MQQILSR
+185 MQQILAR
-192 SNDKLYAYSM
+192 ANDKLYAYAM

-207 QPYLDMFEA
+207 EPYLDMFEA
-216 HLVLAQGALSIGERE
+216 HLVLAQGALSLGERA

-248 LAALTLAQVTGE
+248 LAVLTLAQVTGE
-260 PEAAGKVLA
+260 AEAAGKVLA
-269 AFLQKNPDA
+269 TFLQNNPDA

-289 VEQKQLEPA
+289 VEQKQLEAA

-308 QPDNVG
+308 APDNVG

-326 EDTKGA
+326 DDAKGA

-344 KSPGDARDPF
+344 KSPGDTRDPY

-367 GDTAGAIAWLDKV
+367 GDMAGAIAWLDKV
-380 DNTASAGYFDA
+380 DNSASSGYVEA

-418 DPANQAQVLLVDAQ
+418 DPASQAQVLLVDAQ
-432 FLRDAGYVQ
+432 FLRDAGYLQ

-478 GSLRRVMV
+478 ASLRRVMA

-543 VAAETA
+543 AAAESA

-566 GEVLWQKGEKDEAQ
+566 GEVLWQKGDKDEAQ
-580 KLWRDAQGKDP
+580 KLWREAQGKDP
-591 KNEALKSTLARLN
+591 KNAALKSTLARLN

>member
-1 MKNAFAIVTLS
+1 
-12 ALMATHAMA
+12 
-21 QTPAVPA
+21 
-28 DAAASPAAAP
+28 
-38 AAPAAPAATAA
+38 
-49 TAQQEPDAGASD
+49 
-61 AAKGENLPKVELSSD
+61 
-76 LLYKLTR
+76 
-83 AEMEFKSGQWQGP
+83 
-96 YVTMMMAAQQT
+96 MMVAAQQT

-135 WRELAPESD
+135 WRELAPDSD

-167 AERLANAPPG
+167 AERLANAPAG

-202 LTRLV
+202 VTRLA

-248 LAALTLAQVTGE
+248 LAVLTLAQVTGE
-260 PEAAGKVLA
+260 SEAAGKVLA
-269 AFLQKNPDA
+269 TFLQKNPDA

-308 QPDNVG
+308 APDNVG
-314 GLYALGIVALQL
+314 ALYALGIVALQL

-344 KSPGDARDPF
+344 KSPGDTRDPF

-380 DNTASAGYFDA
+380 DNSASAGYVEA

-418 DPANQAQVLLVDAQ
+418 DPASQAQVLLVDAQ

-467 AERLDKLDLME
+467 AERLDKLELME
-478 GSLRRVMV
+478 ASLRRVMA

-506 IRLQEAYAL
+506 IRLPEAHAL

-543 VAAETA
+543 AAAENA

-566 GEVLWQKGEKDEAQ
+566 GEVLWQKGDKDEAQ
-580 KLWRDAQGKDP
+580 KLWREARSKDP
-591 KNEALKSTLARLN
+591 KNDALKSTLARLN

>member
-21 QTPAVPA
+21 QTPVAPA
-28 DAAASPAAAP
+28 DAAAGPTAAAP
-38 AAPAAPAATAA
+38 TAP
-49 TAQQEPDAGASD
+49 QEPDTSKEGAGGD
-61 AAKGENLPKVELSSD
+61 GLPKVELSSD
-76 LLYKLTR
+76 LLYKLTK

-96 YVTMMMAAQQT
+96 YVTMMVAAQQT

-121 AAKQGGEALAAIRL
+121 AAKQGSEALAAIRL

-167 AERLANAPPG
+167 AERLANAPGG

-192 SNDKLYAYSM
+192 SNDKLFAYAM

-216 HLVLAQGALSIGERE
+216 HLVLAQGALSLGERE
-231 RAIGE
+231 RAIRE

-248 LAALTLAQVTGE
+248 LAVLTLAQVTGE
-260 PEAAGKVLA
+260 PEAANKVLA

-308 QPDNVG
+308 QPDNLG

-332 EQYFKRFLAVLE
+332 EQYFKRFLAVLD

-380 DNTASAGYFDA
+380 DNSASSGYVEA

-418 DPANQAQVLLVDAQ
+418 DPASQAQVLLVDAQ

-467 AERLDKLDLME
+467 AERLDKLELME
-478 GSLRRVMV
+478 ASLRRVMA

-506 IRLQEAYAL
+506 IRLPEAHAL

-543 VAAETA
+543 AAAENA

-566 GEVLWQKGEKDEAQ
+566 GEVLWQKGDKAEAQ
-580 KLWRDAQGKDP
+580 KLWREAQGKDP
-591 KNEALKSTLARLN
+591 KNDALKSTLARLN

>member
-21 QTPAVPA
+21 QTPVAPA
-28 DAAASPAAAP
+28 DAAASPSASAP
-38 AAPAAPAATAA
+38 AAP
-49 TAQQEPDAGASD
+49 QEEGSESKVDAKAD
-61 AAKGENLPKVELSSD
+61 AKADGLPKVELSSD

-96 YVTMMMAAQQT
+96 YVTMMVAAQQT

-121 AAKQGGEALAAIRL
+121 AAKQGSEALAAIRL
-135 WRELAPESD
+135 WRELAPDSD

-167 AERLANAPPG
+167 AERLANAPGG

-202 LTRLV
+202 MTRLV

-216 HLVLAQGALSIGERE
+216 HLVLAQGALSLGERA
-231 RAIGE
+231 RAIRE

-260 PEAAGKVLA
+260 PEAANKVLA
-269 AFLQKNPDA
+269 TFLQKNPDA

-298 RDQFLLLLKS
+298 REQFLLLLKS

-314 GLYALGIVALQL
+314 ALYALGIVALQL

-344 KSPGDARDPF
+344 KNPGDTRDPF

-380 DNTASAGYFDA
+380 DNSASAGYVEA

-418 DPANQAQVLLVDAQ
+418 DPASQAQVLLVDAQ

-441 SAYTVLEN
+441 SAYTVMEN

-467 AERLDKLDLME
+467 AERLDKFELME
-478 GSLRRVMV
+478 ASLRRVMA

-506 IRLQEAYAL
+506 LRLEEAHAL

-543 VAAETA
+543 AAAENA

-566 GEVLWQKGEKDEAQ
+566 GEVLWQKGDKAEAQ
-580 KLWRDAQGKDP
+580 KLWREAQSKDP
-591 KNEALKSTLARLN
+591 KNDALKSTLARLN

>member
-21 QTPAVPA
+21 QTPVAPA
-28 DAAASPAAAP
+28 DAAASPTAPAP
-38 AAPAAPAATAA
+38 AAP
-49 TAQQEPDAGASD
+49 QEPDATSKEGAGG
-61 AAKGENLPKVELSSD
+61 GELPKVELSSD
-76 LLYKLTR
+76 LLYKLTK

-96 YVTMMMAAQQT
+96 YVTMMVAAQQT

-135 WRELAPESD
+135 WRELAPDSD

-167 AERLANAPPG
+167 AERLANAPAG

-202 LTRLV
+202 VTRLA

-248 LAALTLAQVTGE
+248 LAVLTLAQVTGE
-260 PEAAGKVLA
+260 SEAAGKVLA
-269 AFLQKNPDA
+269 TFLQKNPDA

-308 QPDNVG
+308 APDNVG
-314 GLYALGIVALQL
+314 ALYALGIVALQL

-344 KSPGDARDPF
+344 KSPGDTRDPF

-380 DNTASAGYFDA
+380 DNSASSGYVEA

-418 DPANQAQVLLVDAQ
+418 DPASQAQVLLVDAQ

-467 AERLDKLDLME
+467 AERLDKLELME
-478 GSLRRVMV
+478 ASLRRVMA

-506 IRLQEAYAL
+506 IRLPEAHAL

-543 VAAETA
+543 AAAENA

-559 PEIAVHL
+559 LEIAVHL
-566 GEVLWQKGEKDEAQ
+566 GEVLWQKGDKDEAQ
-580 KLWRDAQGKDP
+580 KLWREARSKDP
-591 KNEALKSTLARLN
+591 KNDALKSTLARLN